1 MPFGLTGAPYTF
13 CETMVMVLGEMLG
26 RELENWMDDIA
37 FTSNTFEE
45 HFEILT
51 QFLSRCRATK
61 LLIAPTKMKLFQRE
75 FVFAGARLS
84 KEGVKPN
91 LDKVA
96 AVIDFPC
103 PETIHDVMR
112 FTGLTNWFHH
122 LIRDYGKIAQPLT
135 DLTRDMKKEAE
146 AEELARESKHGK
158 KPRKGNFKRFLRETH
173 LGMKWTQGSIFQ
185 TKGHDHQQTSLANT
199 SIQWSTIQSNNR
211 WMQER
216 IWQDG

>member
-1 MPFGLTGAPYTF
+1 M
-13 CETMVMVLGEMLG
+13 
-26 RELENWMDDIA
+26 
-37 FTSNTFEE
+37 
-45 HFEILT
+45 
-51 QFLSRCRATK
+51 
-61 LLIAPTKMKLFQRE
+61 
-75 FVFAGARLS
+75 S

-91 LDKVA
+91 LNKVA